1 MIDKLLAIC
10 DWRLC
15 IHIRQPHFWN
25 ALTQESAAD
34 APCTSYDS
42 DDNATSVSELQSQ
55 ITSNQRFEPG
65 VLSFP
70 ESLQPE

>member
-1 MIDKLLAIC
+1 
-10 DWRLC
+10 
-15 IHIRQPHFWN
+15 
-25 ALTQESAAD
+25 
-34 APCTSYDS
+34 
-42 DDNATSVSELQSQ
+42 VSELQSQ